1 MASIVIAS
9 GPEKGK
15 YYPLGQRTNVIG
27 RDEALLIQIVDP
39 RVSRKH
45 LQIRF
50 DRDKNCYI
58 VVDMKS
64 KHGVFVNG
72 VKIDNEVVLHDNDY
86 IQIGDTV
93 ILFALTDFDDRE
105 SALNYYKKVGE
116 RYHPTI
122 TTYAENPQDRH

>member
-1 MASIVIAS
+1 MASIIIAS

-45 LQIRF
+45 MQIRLNKE
-50 DRDKNCYI
+50 KNSYS

-64 KHGVFVNG
+64 KHGVFING
-72 VKIDNEVVLHDNDY
+72 MKIDDEIVLNDNDY

-93 ILFALTDFDDRE
+93 ILFAMKDFDDRE
-105 SALNYYKKVGE
+105 SALNHYKKVGE
-116 RYHPTI
+116 RYHPTV
-122 TTYAENPQDRH
+122 TTYQG